1 MQLCAMMV
9 MAVMCALEPS
19 VRSRPASKKISNN
32 FSDIKGFSPSGHTN
46 TNRAR
51 PATRILGLLAYFGTS
66 RSAKH

>member
-1 MQLCAMMV
+1 MCAMMV
-9 MAVMCALEPS
+9 MAVMCALAPS
-19 VRSRPASKKISNN
+19 VQSRPASKKISNN
-32 FSDIKGFSPSGHTN
+32 FSDINAFRSSGHTN